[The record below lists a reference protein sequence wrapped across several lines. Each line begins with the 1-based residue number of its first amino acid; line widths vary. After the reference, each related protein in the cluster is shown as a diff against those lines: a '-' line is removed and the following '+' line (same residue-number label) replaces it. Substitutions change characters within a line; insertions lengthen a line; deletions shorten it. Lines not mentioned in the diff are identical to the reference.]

1 MNETKPL
8 GAGAWVAIGIGIGL
22 VAVTAIVQFVI
33 LMAGVLGFGVL
44 GLVLVSNYT
53 ETPSK
58 ESPATGLAGEWI
70 LDPTVAD
77 VSVHIDADGFV
88 ALEDWPVDL
97 LCPAAD
103 QTFRDAED
111 LDWSRTMT
119 VSGIAETDERVATID
134 VLLDPVRPGCTTW
147 LEFSVK
153 GEPASSDVRLVLA
166 PNGLDD
172 VFAGVEP
179 LVFQRIDP
187 ADAANP
193 AVHTATAGVLG
204 TTLP

>member
-1 MNETKPL
+1 MNDTKPL
-8 GAGAWVAIGIGIGL
+8 GVGAWIAICVGTGLLAVA
-22 VAVTAIVQFVI
+22 AIVQFVI
-33 LMAGVLGFGVL
+33 LMAGLLLF

-53 ETPSK
+53 EIPFE
-58 ESPATGLAGEWI
+58 ESPAAGLAGEWV
-70 LDPTVAD
+70 LDPAVAD
-77 VSVHIDADGFV
+77 MSVHIDADGFA

-97 LCPAAD
+97 LCPTAD

-119 VSGIAETDERVATID
+119 VSGIAETDERVATIE
-134 VLLDPVRPGCTTW
+134 VLLDPLRPGCTTW

-153 GEPASSDVRLVLA
+153 GEPAFADVRLVLA
-166 PNGLDD
+166 PSGLDD
-172 VFAGVEP
+172 VFEGVEP

-193 AVHTATAGVLG
+193 AVHTATVGVPR
-204 TTLP
+204 TMLP